1 MNLARA
7 IHHLCIPDWVARR
20 PFTPASMD
28 HIEAAVRN
36 SETRHGAEL
45 RVALEAGLHP
55 AALLRGLTPRDRPIE
70 VFSELRVWDTEHN
83 SGVLLYLQL
92 VDRSIEI
99 VADRGINARVP
110 QQAWQDICRRMES
123 AFSQGQFEQGLLAAI
138 EEITGLLAQHF
149 PPLRGKPDE
158 LQDRPAML

>member
-1 MNLARA
+1 MNLTRA

-20 PFTPASMD
+20 SFTTAAMD
-28 HIEAAVRN
+28 RIEAAVRN

-55 AALLRGLTPRDRPIE
+55 AALLRGLTPRNRAIE
-70 VFSELRVWDTEHN
+70 VFSELRVWDTQHN

-92 VDRSIEI
+92 VDRRIEI

-110 QQAWQDICRRMES
+110 QQQWQDICRRMEN

-149 PPLRGKPDE
+149 PPLRGRPDE

>member
-20 PFTPASMD
+20 PFTAAAMN

-45 RVALEAGLHP
+45 RVALEASLQPG
-55 AALLRGLTPRDRPIE
+55 ALLRGPTPRDRAIE

-110 QQAWQDICRRMES
+110 QQQWQDICRRMET

-138 EEITGLLAQHF
+138 DEITGLLAQHF
-149 PPLRGKPDE
+149 PPLLGKRDE
-158 LQDRPAML
+158 LEDRPKML

>member
-20 PFTPASMD
+20 PFTAAVLD
-28 HIEAAVRN
+28 RIEAAVRK
-36 SETRHGAEL
+36 SESRHGAEL

-55 AALLRGLTPRDRPIE
+55 AALLRGLTPRERAIE

-92 VDRSIEI
+92 VDRGIEI
-99 VADRGINARVP
+99 VADRGINTRVP
-110 QQAWQDICRRMES
+110 QTQWQEICRRIEV
-123 AFSQGQFEQGLLAAI
+123 AFSQGRFEQGVLAAI
-138 EEITGLLAQHF
+138 DDITTLLAQHF

-158 LQDRPAML
+158 LEDRPAML

>member
-1 MNLARA
+1 LSLARTLK
-7 IHHLCIPDWVARR
+7 HLCMPDWLARR
-20 PFTPASMD
+20 PFGAAALD
-28 HIEAAVRN
+28 RIEAAVRN

-45 RVALEAGLHP
+45 RVALEAGLHT
-55 AALLRGLTPRDRPIE
+55 AALLRGLVPRERALQ

-110 QQAWQDICRRMES
+110 QPQWQDICRRIEV
-123 AFSQGQFEQGLLAAI
+123 AFAQGRFEQGVLAAI
-138 EEITGLLAQHF
+138 DDITALLARHF
-149 PPLRGKPDE
+149 PPQSGKPDE
-158 LQDRPAML
+158 LEDRPAML